1 MKPLSGIT
9 VVDFSRVLAA
19 PLSTQILAELGADV
33 IKIERPG
40 SGDETRQFEP
50 KYPEGESGYFFAFNR
65 GKRSIT
71 LDLKHPE
78 GQRIARELVAEADV
92 VVENF
97 LPGTMDRMGLG
108 YERLSEINPDLI
120 YLATTGFGQSGPNRD
135 VRGYDTI
142 FQALSGIMA
151 MTGHPDGP
159 PAKVGVPVA
168 DLTSGYWAAI
178 GVLTGL
184 VGRQREGRGCYID
197 LSMMDVQLN
206 LHALNAGRVFALDED
221 PQRTGTEHPGR
232 VPSAAFETADGGWIH
247 ISGSD
252 QHWRPLCEALDL
264 HALAADESLHR
275 NLGRVADRERVMAEL
290 RTALAGVPQQEAL
303 DRLAAAGVPVGA
315 VRTVREALQ
324 DPQSTERDMVQDF
337 AHPQEGRIS
346 ALRNPL
352 RLAGWEQPD
361 VQTPPMLGQ
370 HTHEVLSE
378 VLGIDEAGIER
389 LRSEG
394 VI

>member
-1 MKPLSGIT
+1 VKPLAGVV

-19 PLSTQILAELGADV
+19 PLSTQILSELGADV

-40 SGDETRQFEP
+40 GGDETRQFEP
-50 KYPEGESGYFFAFNR
+50 KYPKGESGYFFAFNR
-65 GKRSIT
+65 GKRSVT

-78 GQRIARELVAEADV
+78 GQRIARALVSRADV

-97 LPGTMDRMGLG
+97 LPGTMARMGLG
-108 YERLSEINPDLI
+108 YERLSETNPGLI
-120 YLATTGFGQSGPNRD
+120 YLATTGFGQSGPNRA

-142 FQALSGIMA
+142 FQALSGVMA

-184 VGRQREGRGCYID
+184 VGRASTGRGCSID
-197 LSMMDVQLN
+197 LSMMDVQLG

-221 PQRTGTEHPGR
+221 PVRTGTEHPGR

-252 QHWRPLCEALDL
+252 QHWRPLCEALGLDEL
-264 HALAADESLHR
+264 VADESLSQ
-275 NLGRVADRERVMAEL
+275 NLGRVEGRDRVMAGL
-290 RTALAGVPQQEAL
+290 REAL
-303 DRLAAAGVPVGA
+303 GAIPQREALERLATAGVPVGA
-315 VRTVREALQ
+315 VRTVREALD
-324 DPQSTERDMVQDF
+324 DPQSTERDMVQTF
-337 AHPQEGRIS
+337 EHPVEGTIR

-352 RLAGWEQPD
+352 RLQGWDQPD
-361 VQTPPMLGQ
+361 VQTPPTLGGN
-370 HTHEVLSE
+370 TDE
-378 VLGIDEAGIER
+378 VLGGMLGLDEAEIER
-389 LRSEG
+389 LRGEG